1 MSGESLLVFVILGVT
16 IVLFVS
22 DRLRLDL
29 VALLALLSLLV
40 TGILTPAEG
49 LAGFADSAVI
59 TIAALFVVGAAM
71 LHTGLAERF
80 GRAIGRVAGTG
91 RGRLTAVLMLGTAA
105 ISAFVSSTGTVALM
119 LPVAAS
125 LARNARISP
134 TVLLLPV
141 SVAALLG
148 GLLTLIATPPN
159 IIVSEQLAAAGFEPF
174 RFFSYTPVG
183 LAMVAVGLVVLVPFA
198 GRLLP
203 ARAPVDR
210 PAGSGGVARISGE
223 ELARG
228 YEIGEIARVRVPAH
242 SALVGATAG
251 ELGIRQQY
259 GVNVL
264 SVRRRVSRGDR
275 LGRDRRERRPQTT
288 EEILARDDELELTG
302 GAEAVAR
309 LCDEAGLDLVGFRSA
324 SDAVLAEVVLLPR
337 SRLIG
342 KTLIETRFRTRYRV
356 NVLSLR
362 RGGRAHEGDIATEP
376 LQFADTLL
384 VAGSPRRIEELR
396 GEAGDFVVVAQTTE
410 LASEGGLSRREATA
424 ITILLGMVALLAF
437 NLLPAVVAVLLAAI
451 CLVLTGCVD
460 VETAYRSMHWQS
472 VVLIAAMLPMAT
484 ALQKTGGVDVVTGL
498 LTPILSA
505 GPLALMTG
513 IFVLTAVLGLF
524 ISNTATAV
532 LVAPV
537 AIGAAT
543 ELGVSPYPIMMAVAV
558 AASTSFATPVAT
570 PVNLLVIGPGQYTAG
585 DFARV
590 GLLIQALVLLV
601 TLFVVPVFFPF

>member
-1 MSGESLLVFVILGVT
+1 MSGEALLVFLILGVT

-40 TGILTPAEG
+40 TGILTPQEG

-71 LHTGLAERF
+71 MHTGLAERF

-91 RGRLTAVLMLGTAA
+91 RARLTAVLMLGTAA

-125 LARNARISP
+125 LARNARMSP
-134 TVLLLPV
+134 SLLLMPV
-141 SVAALLG
+141 AVAALLG

-159 IIVSEQLAAAGFEPF
+159 IIVAQQLAAAGYQPF
-174 RFFSYTPVG
+174 HFFSYTPVG
-183 LAMVAVGLVVLVPFA
+183 IVMIAVGLAVLVPFA
-198 GRLLP
+198 GWLLP
-203 ARAPVDR
+203 ARAPADR
-210 PAGSGGVARISGE
+210 PAGSGGVVHVSGE

-228 YEIGEIARVRVPAH
+228 YEIGEIARVRVPA
-242 SALVGATAG
+242 SSRLVGTTARD
-251 ELGIRQQY
+251 LGLRQRF

-264 SVRRRVSRGDR
+264 SVRRCIGRGE
-275 LGRDRRERRPQTT
+275 RRERLPQTA
-288 EEILARDDELELTG
+288 EQVIAADDELELSG

-309 LCDEAGLDLVGFRSA
+309 LCDDIGLELIGFRSEP
-324 SDAVLAEVVLLPR
+324 DAVLAEVVLLPR

-342 KTLIETRFRTRYRV
+342 RTLIETRFRTRYRV

-362 RGGRAHEGDIATEP
+362 RSGRPFEGDLATVP

-384 VAGSPRRIEELR
+384 VAGSPRHIEELR
-396 GEAGDFVVVAQTTE
+396 GEDVDFVVVAQTAPLLDE
-410 LASEGGLSRREATA
+410 VGLTGREATTLA
-424 ITILLGMVALLAF
+424 ILLGMVALLAF
-437 NLLPAVVAVLLAAI
+437 NALPAVVAVLLAAVA
-451 CLVLTGCVD
+451 LVLTRCID
-460 VETAYRSMHWQS
+460 METAYRSMNWQS
-472 VVLIAAMLPMAT
+472 LILIAAMLPMAT
-484 ALQKTGGVDVVTGL
+484 ALQKTGGVDAVIGL
-498 LTPILSA
+498 LTPVLSA
-505 GPLALMTG
+505 GPIALLAG
-513 IFVLTAVLGLF
+513 IFVLTAALGQF

-537 AIGAAT
+537 AIGAAAR
-543 ELGVSPYPIMMAVAV
+543 LGVSPYPIMMTVAI

-570 PVNLLVIGPGQYTAG
+570 PVNLLVLGPGQYTAS
-585 DFARV
+585 DFARI
-590 GLLIQALVLLV
+590 GLLVQALVLLA
-601 TLFVVPVFFPF
+601 TLLVVPLLFPF

>member
-1 MSGESLLVFVILGVT
+1 MSGEALLVFVILGVT

-40 TGILTPAEG
+40 TGILTPSEG

-59 TIAALFVVGAAM
+59 TIAALFVVGGAM

-91 RGRLTAVLMLGTAA
+91 RSRLTAVLMLGTAG

-119 LPVAAS
+119 LPVAAA
-125 LARNARISP
+125 LARNAKVSP
-134 TVLLLPV
+134 SVLLMPV
-141 SVAALLG
+141 AVAALLG

-159 IIVSEQLAAAGFEPF
+159 IIVSQQLAAAGYEPF
-174 RFFSYTPVG
+174 HFFTFTPIGVVMLMIG
-183 LAMVAVGLVVLVPFA
+183 VAVLVPFA
-198 GRLLP
+198 GRILP

-210 PAGSGGVARISGE
+210 PAGSGGVARVSGE

-228 YEIGEIARVRVPAH
+228 YEIGEIARVRVPET
-242 SALVGATAG
+242 SPLVGTTAR
-251 ELGIRQQY
+251 ELGLRQRF

-264 SVRRRVSRGDR
+264 SVRRRVR
-275 LGRDRRERRPQTT
+275 LGDRRERMPQTA
-288 EEILARDDELELTG
+288 EEVIVAGDELEMSG

-309 LCDEAGLDLVGFRSA
+309 LCDEIGLELIGFRSA
-324 SDAVLAEVVLLPR
+324 PDAVLAEVVLLPR

-342 KTLIETRFRTRYRV
+342 KTLVEARYRTRYRV

-362 RGGRAHEGDIATEP
+362 RSGRLYEGDLATVP

-384 VAGSPRRIEELR
+384 VAGSPHRIEELR
-396 GEAGDFVVVAQTTE
+396 GEDVDFIVVAQTAP
-410 LASEGGLSRREATA
+410 LLSEGGLSRRETTTLA
-424 ITILLGMVALLAF
+424 ILTGMIALLAF
-437 NLLPAVVAVLLAAI
+437 GLMPAVVAVLLAAVA
-451 CLVLTGCVD
+451 LVLTRCID
-460 VETAYRSMHWQS
+460 METAYRSMNWQS
-472 VVLIAAMLPMAT
+472 LILIAAMLPMAT
-484 ALQKTGGVDVVTGL
+484 ALQKTGGVDLVIGL
-498 LTPILSA
+498 LSPIFSL
-505 GPLALMTG
+505 GPIPLLAG
-513 IFVLTAVLGLF
+513 IFVLTAVLGQF

-537 AIGAAT
+537 AIGAAN
-543 ELGVSPYPIMMAVAV
+543 ELAVSPYPIMMTVAI
-558 AASTSFATPVAT
+558 AASTSFATPIAT
-570 PVNLLVIGPGQYTAG
+570 PVNLLVLGPGQYTAV

-590 GLLIQALVLLV
+590 GVLVQALALLA
-601 TLFVVPVFFPF
+601 TLVVVPVLFPF